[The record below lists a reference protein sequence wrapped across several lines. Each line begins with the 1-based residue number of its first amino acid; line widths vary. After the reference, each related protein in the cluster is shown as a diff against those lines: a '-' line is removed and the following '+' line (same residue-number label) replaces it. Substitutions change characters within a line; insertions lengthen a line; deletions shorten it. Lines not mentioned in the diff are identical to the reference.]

1 MTAYINFGSM
11 DATEAI
17 KRYKQRRKDDNREGV
32 DNAGDFEDELDSD
45 DDSDDDGPSGG
56 ALQPNM
62 AAILAD
68 PQWAQANPALAARL
82 QARDGATGLTRGAE
96 IAARI
101 AALGGDANA
110 RVTGPRTGSSRAE
123 SNHSCCKRT
132 RDTGR
137 AAGRAGGG
145 GGGMGPTRC

>member
-17 KRYKQRRKDDNREGV
+17 QRYKQRRKDDNREGI
-32 DNAGDFEDELDSD
+32 DNAGNFEDELDTDDESD
-45 DDSDDDGPSGG
+45 DGGPSGG

-82 QARDGATGLTRGAE
+82 RARDGADGLTRGAE

-110 RVTGPRTGSSRAE
+110 RVQEASS
-123 SNHSCCKRT
+123 
-132 RDTGR
+132 DY
-137 AAGRAGGG
+137 
-145 GGGMGPTRC
+145 